1 MKRFK
6 EDNSQDLSELHDDI
20 VNLHEKYNDAN
31 VDQSNSGD
39 FSSYEFDSEDV
50 EVDNEDIKMDSEL
63 KTLKVLKDEG
73 KDPYINSSM
82 KRFRLIV
89 GVICLISFIYFG
101 VTNKITKNYMDNLS
115 SGKIENVAVGNILSK
130 DALKLDAKDATIEVS
145 SGYGNLEISI
155 WNFADK
161 EDGDYVQV
169 FIDGVEQGPPFSIR
183 HKPTKISVP
192 DKAVITIQGIRDGS
206 NNGITYAVHFNKT
219 GETYLN
225 TVPLNAMNTYTII
238 SN

>member
-6 EDNSQDLSELHDDI
+6 DDNSQDLNDDI
-20 VNLHEKYNDAN
+20 VNLPKKINDVN
-31 VDQSNSGD
+31 MDESNSGD
-39 FSSYEFDSEDV
+39 LNSY
-50 EVDNEDIKMDSEL
+50 EVDNEDTKMDSEL
-63 KTLKVLKDEG
+63 KTLKDSEDERN
-73 KDPYINSSM
+73 DPYINSSM

-89 GVICLISFIYFG
+89 GVICLISSIFFG
-101 VTNKITKNYMDNLS
+101 VIYKRTENYMDNLS
-115 SGKIENVAVGNILSK
+115 SGKIENVAVGNLLSK

-183 HKPTKISVP
+183 HRATKISVP
-192 DKAVITIQGIRDGS
+192 DKAVITVQGIRDGS

-219 GETYLN
+219 GDTYLN